1 MAKRSLKASPRGI
14 PKAKRAFEL
23 TGWTQEYLAAE
34 VGLSTRQ
41 SIWKF
46 FKGKP
51 IERHI
56 FIDICFQLDLDWEDI
71 ADLPQKPKSS
81 ISQTSTNTADTLTLD
96 RLLPIAKER
105 IQGQIKAQCGTVQSF
120 FEYAQPLKLDDIYTN
135 LNLLT
140 NLTSQQWLE
149 ISDLQDNG
157 DHSERLDFS
166 NNNSQSISAL
176 SAVNNHDKLVLL
188 GKPGA
193 GKTTFLKNLALR
205 CIEGQF
211 KADCLPV
218 FIFLRTFVHQCKDN
232 NNFSFV
238 NYLQNLWANYDLSSE
253 QVVNLLQRGKVLI
266 LLDGLDE
273 IPQTHEVEI
282 LSQIQQFSE
291 VYYQNPIVIT
301 CRLAGQQYR
310 FHGFNYLE
318 LADFNPEQVATFAKK
333 WFMAT
338 ALTPETGTTKAQ
350 QFLEQLHRREN
361 QPIRELLTTPI
372 LLNLVCSVFQERLS
386 FPTKRAR
393 LYEEGLDILLLRWD
407 RSKGIKRDILYQKL
421 SLADKIKLL
430 SQIAAYH
437 FQQGRFFF
445 EKHELIQ
452 IISDYLL
459 TLPNT
464 NSDPETLRLDSEA
477 ILKAIE
483 LQHGLLVERA
493 RGVYSFSH
501 LTFQEYLTARKIV
514 ASSSKEELHQ
524 SLQNLASK
532 IFNSQWREVI
542 LLTASELPNADYFIE
557 QLKIQLDLLIQKES
571 YLQEFLQ
578 FINTKANS
586 LSVPYKASAVRAFYL
601 SLFHNRDLNLA
612 ITLDGRLASNLD
624 NELALDLALER
635 AFARA
640 ETLVNNPTIKQI
652 INFSFS
658 LEFES
663 IFSLSSEIKQA
674 ISNLKQQLVD
684 PAEGKEKLLN
694 WWSIQGKDWLILFRK
709 LINNF
714 RYQGQNWKFTLSQQK
729 ILQQY
734 YLANQFFLECIDS
747 NCKLINTTKEEQKN
761 QLLN

>member
-1 MAKRSLKASPRGI
+1 M
-14 PKAKRAFEL
+14 
-23 TGWTQEYLAAE
+23 
-34 VGLSTRQ
+34 
-41 SIWKF
+41 
-46 FKGKP
+46 
-51 IERHI
+51 
-56 FIDICFQLDLDWEDI
+56 
-71 ADLPQKPKSS
+71 
-81 ISQTSTNTADTLTLD
+81 
-96 RLLPIAKER
+96 
-105 IQGQIKAQCGTVQSF
+105 QGQIKAQCGTVQSF
-120 FEYAQPLKLDDIYTN
+120 FEYAQPLKLDYIYTN

-140 NLTSQQWLE
+140 KLTNQQWLE
-149 ISDLQDNG
+149 ISDLQNNG

-166 NNNSQSISAL
+166 HNNSQSISAL
-176 SAVNNHDKLVLL
+176 SAANNHDKLVLL

-193 GKTTFLKNLALR
+193 GKTTFLKHLALQ

-211 KADCLPV
+211 KPDCLPV
-218 FIFLRTFVHQCKDN
+218 FIFLRTFVYQCKDN

-291 VYYQNPIVIT
+291 VYYQNPILIT
-301 CRLAGQQYR
+301 CRLAGQKYR

-338 ALTPETGTTKAQ
+338 ALTPETGITKAQ

-361 QPIRELLTTPI
+361 QPIRELLTIPI

-407 RSKGIKRDILYQKL
+407 RSKGIKRDIIYQEL
-421 SLADKIKLL
+421 SLSDKIKLL

-437 FQQGRFFF
+437 FQQGKFFF
-445 EKHELIQ
+445 EKRELIQ

-464 NSDPETLRLDSEA
+464 NSDPETLRLDSKA

-483 LQHGLLVERA
+483 VQHGLLVERA

-514 ASSSKEELHQ
+514 SSSSKEKLQQ

-532 IFNSQWREVI
+532 IFNPQWREVI
-542 LLTASELPNADYFIE
+542 LLTVSELPHADYLIE
-557 QLKIQLDLLIQKES
+557 QLKRQLDLLIQKES

-586 LSVPYKASAVRAFYL
+586 LSVPYKPSAVRAFYF

-612 ITLDGRLASNLD
+612 ITLDGRLASNLE
-624 NELALDLALER
+624 NEMALDLALER
-635 AFARA
+635 AYAMA
-640 ETLVNNPTIKQI
+640 EILVDNPTIKQI
-652 INFSFS
+652 INFIFS

-663 IFSLSSEIKQA
+663 VFALSSELEQA
-674 ISNLKQQLVD
+674 IINLKQQLID
-684 PAEGKEKLLN
+684 PAEGKEKLLT
-694 WWSIQGKDWLILFRK
+694 WWNIQGEDWLILFRQ

-714 RYQGQNWKFTLSQQK
+714 RYQGQNWNFTLSQQK

-734 YLANQFFLECIDS
+734 YLANQFFLECLDS

>member
-1 MAKRSLKASPRGI
+1 MAKRSLKASAKGI
-14 PKAKRAFEL
+14 SQAKRAFEL

-46 FKGKP
+46 FTGKP

-56 FIDICFQLDLDWEDI
+56 FIYICFQLNLDWEDI

-81 ISQTSTNTADTLTLD
+81 SSQSDNLPLEQ
-96 RLLPIAKER
+96 LIPIAKER
-105 IQGQIKAQCGTVQSF
+105 IQGQIKAQCTTVQSF

-135 LNLLT
+135 LNLLI

-157 DHSERLDFS
+157 NHSERLDFS
-166 NNNSQSISAL
+166 NNNSQSISAQ
-176 SAVNNHDKLVLL
+176 SAFNNHDKLVIL
-188 GKPGA
+188 GKPGS
-193 GKTTFLKNLALR
+193 GKTTFLKHLALQ
-205 CIEGQF
+205 CIQGKF
-211 KADCLPV
+211 KPDCLPV
-218 FIFLRTFVHQCKDN
+218 FIFLRTFVHQCKDE
-232 NNFSFV
+232 NNFSLV
-238 NYLQNLWANYDLSSE
+238 NYLQKLWANYDLSSE
-253 QVVNLLQRGKVLI
+253 QVLKLLQQGKVLM

-273 IPQTHEVEI
+273 IPQTHEAEI

-291 VYYQNPIVIT
+291 IYYQNPLVIT

-310 FHGFNYLE
+310 FNGFNYFE
-318 LADFNPEQVATFAKK
+318 LADFSLEQVATFAKK
-333 WFMAT
+333 WFVAT
-338 ALTPETGTTKAQ
+338 APNPESGTTKAQ

-407 RSKGIKRDILYQKL
+407 RSKGIQRDILYQNL
-421 SLADKIKLL
+421 SLANKIKLL
-430 SQIAAYH
+430 SQIAADY
-437 FQQGRFFF
+437 FQQGEFFF
-445 EKHELIQ
+445 NKRELIQ

-464 NSDPETLRLDSEA
+464 NSDPENLRLDSEA
-477 ILKAIE
+477 ILRAIE
-483 LQHGLLVERA
+483 VQHGLLVERA

-514 ASSSKEELHQ
+514 SSSSKDELHQ

-532 IFNSQWREVI
+532 IFNPQWREVI
-542 LLTASELPNADYFIE
+542 LLTVSELPQADYLIE
-557 QLKIQLDLLIQKES
+557 QLKIQLDLLIYKES
-571 YLQEFLQ
+571 YLQEFLE
-578 FINTKANS
+578 FINSRANS
-586 LSVPYKASAVRAFYL
+586 LVVTYKISAVRAFYF

-612 ITLDGRLASNLD
+612 ITLDDKLASNLD
-624 NELALDLALER
+624 RELALDLALER
-635 AFARA
+635 AFFMA
-640 ETLVNNPTIKQI
+640 ENLVKNPTIKQI

-658 LEFES
+658 LEFDS
-663 IFSLSSEIKQA
+663 KFVLSFKMAQA
-674 ISNLKQQLVD
+674 FSNLKQQLLD
-684 PAEGKEKLLN
+684 PEVGKEKLLD
-694 WWSIQGKDWLILFRK
+694 WWNIEGQDWLILFRQ
-709 LINNF
+709 LINDF
-714 RYQGQNWKFTLSQQK
+714 RYQGINWKFTLEQQK

-734 YLANQFFLECIDS
+734 YLGNQFFLECLHS
-747 NCKLINTTKEEQKN
+747 NCKLINTTIEKQEEQLIN
-761 QLLN
+761 